1 MEIKEIAQKF
11 LEGEGTLSKLAQKYK
26 VKRENI
32 KQELESQGY
41 IIKSGYKLS
50 TILGLKQGVDEY
62 IKNINNSPSLTKI
75 CAKFHMNRKT
85 LSDRL
90 KELGYEVINHQNK
103 LKFNE
108 NVFDSIDTEEK
119 AYWLGFIF
127 ADGYI
132 AKNGNGFELSLS
144 ILDKDHLN
152 KFNTFMQY
160 SGNNVKIGNLKLN
173 GKEFSRCRWSVKNKH
188 LHETLISKGCVPTK
202 SLILQFPSLGI
213 FSDTSLI
220 KHFIRGYIDGDGCIS
235 YNNKDHT
242 SMLLNI
248 LGTEDFLT
256 GIKDNL
262 PVKYNY
268 VLGYND
274 LKQNNLTRT
283 LIITGK
289 NGLEILFYLYEN
301 ASIYLS
307 RKYEKYKEYCRLYE
321 ESYKLLESNN
331 GESCDANPVIT
342 EETKKSSV
350 SYSVEGEPYD
360 YYDID
365 TFESKSCS

>member
-11 LEGEGTLSKLAQKYK
+11 LEGEGTLSELAQKYK
-26 VKRENI
+26 VKREYI
-32 KQELESQGY
+32 KYELESSGY

-50 TILGLKQGVDEY
+50 TIIGLKQGVDEY

-75 CAKFHMNRKT
+75 CAKYHMNRKT

-108 NVFDSIDTEEK
+108 NIFDSIDTEEK
-119 AYWLGFIF
+119 AYWLGFIY

-132 AKNGNGFELSLS
+132 AKNRNDFELSLS
-144 ILDKDHLN
+144 ILDKEHLD

-160 SGNNVKIGNLKLN
+160 SGNNVKIGNIKLN
-173 GKEFSRCRWSVKNKH
+173 GKKFSRCRWSIRNKH
-188 LHETLISKGCVPTK
+188 LHETLISKGCVSTK
-202 SLILQFPSLGI
+202 SLILQFPNLNI
-213 FSDTSLI
+213 FSDISLI

-235 YNNKDHT
+235 YNNKTHT
-242 SMLLNI
+242 VMSLNI

-256 GIKDNL
+256 GIKNNL
-262 PVKYNY
+262 PIKYDY

-283 LIITGK
+283 LSITGK

-301 ASIYLS
+301 SSIYLS
-307 RKYEKYKEYCRLYE
+307 RKYEKYKEYCRLYKE
-321 ESYKLLESNN
+321 LYILLQVKN
-331 GESCDANPVIT
+331 GKILTDNSVLNS
-342 EETKKSSV
+342 ETKESESV
-350 SYSVEGEPYD
+350 QSVEIEP
-360 YYDID
+360 INI
-365 TFESKSCS
+365 E